1 MKPFYIAQEDSSAEQ
16 KTESPLL
23 WLGVMSSIVRW
34 GVHYN
39 AREMIKI
46 QIIDLIWPEAH
57 PFWNTVTWRLCVTVM
72 S

>member
-1 MKPFYIAQEDSSAEQ
+1 
-16 KTESPLL
+16 
-23 WLGVMSSIVRW
+23 MSSIVRW

-57 PFWNTVTWRLCVTVM
+57 PLWNTVTWRLCVTVM